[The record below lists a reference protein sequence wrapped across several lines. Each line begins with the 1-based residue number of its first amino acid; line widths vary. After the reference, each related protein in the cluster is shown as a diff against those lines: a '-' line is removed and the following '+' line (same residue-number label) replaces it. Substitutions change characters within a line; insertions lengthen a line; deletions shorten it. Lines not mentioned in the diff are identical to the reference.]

1 MKESTKKKIAIVSLF
16 LFLFSVVGMS
26 PTLLNSQNNA
36 SNSQS
41 GNVLP
46 LSGHISNGICSY
58 GVVQIANQCYTHS
71 SPNDHTA
78 LVQYFDEY
86 YNASDHIIFYVLDS
100 KLNALNGANIN
111 SNKAAGVKSTI
122 FSSIYN
128 PQYAVPEN
136 FWGFHFYW
144 KNGYGHL
151 ANEQPNSMVQSG
163 QNAQVTLSASVTA
176 GASACGAGLS
186 ASAGV
191 SYTYDLYDFCYK
203 QVLGC
208 PQYDQWQ
215 FVSHVVG
222 QTYAHFVTLTSVF
235 YKPGYRQA
243 ISLSSIG
250 NTTWIK
256 SSPELWWT
264 NHCLES
270 SSVQLTNCYL
280 SPVLN

>member
-1 MKESTKKKIAIVSLF
+1 MKESYEREDSNNERF
-16 LFLFSVVGMS
+16 MFLFSVVGMS

-46 LSGHISNGICSY
+46 LSGQISNGICSY
-58 GVVQIANQCYTHS
+58 GVVQIANQCYKHS

-86 YNASDHIIFYVLDS
+86 YNATDHIIFYVLDS
-100 KLNALNGANIN
+100 KLNALNRANIN
-111 SNKAAGVKSTI
+111 SNNATGVKSTI

-144 KNGYGHL
+144 RNGYGHL
-151 ANEQPNSMVQSG
+151 ANSDPNTMVQSG

-176 GASACGAGLS
+176 GASACGGSLS

-191 SYTYDLYDFCYK
+191 SYTYDLYDFCYN
-203 QVLGC
+203 QILGC
-208 PQYDQWQ
+208 PQYERWQ
-215 FVSHVVG
+215 FVSHVGG
-222 QTYAHFVTLTSVF
+222 QTYAHFVTMTSVF

-243 ISLSSIG
+243 ISFSSVG
-250 NTTWIK
+250 NTTWVK
-256 SSPELWWT
+256 SSQELWWT
-264 NHCLES
+264 NHCMES
-270 SSVQLTNCYL
+270 SSVQLTQCYL

>member
-1 MKESTKKKIAIVSLF
+1 MKESYEREDSNNERF
-16 LFLFSVVGMS
+16 MFLFSVVGMS
-26 PTLLNSQNNA
+26 PTLLNSQNKA
-36 SNSQS
+36 LNSQS
-41 GNVLP
+41 VDILTQ
-46 LSGHISNGICSY
+46 SGHISNGICSY
-58 GVVQIANQCYTHS
+58 GVVQIANQCYKHS

-136 FWGFHFYW
+136 FWSIHYCL

-151 ANEQPNSMVQSG
+151 ANAEPDAMVQSG

-176 GASACGAGLS
+176 GASACGGSLS

-191 SYTYDLYDFCYK
+191 SYTYDLYDFCYN
-203 QVLGC
+203 QILGC
-208 PQYDQWQ
+208 PQNVQWQ
-215 FVSHVVG
+215 FVSHVGG
-222 QTYAHFVTLTSVF
+222 QTYAHFVTMTSVF
-235 YKPGYRQA
+235 YNPGYRQA
-243 ISLSSIG
+243 ISFSSVG
-250 NTTWIK
+250 NTTWVK
-256 SSPELWWT
+256 SSQELWWT

-270 SSVQLTNCYL
+270 SSVQLTQCYL

>member
-1 MKESTKKKIAIVSLF
+1 MKESYEREDSNNERF
-16 LFLFSVVGMS
+16 MFLFSVVGMS

-41 GNVLP
+41 VCILTQ
-46 LSGHISNGICSY
+46 SGHISNGICSY
-58 GVVQIANQCYTHS
+58 DVVQIANQCYKHS

-78 LVQYFDEY
+78 PVQYFDEY
-86 YNASDHIIFYVLDS
+86 YNASDHIIFYVPDARL
-100 KLNALNGANIN
+100 KALNGANIN
-111 SNKAAGVKSTI
+111 SNNATGVKSTI

-136 FWGFHFYW
+136 FWSIHYCL

-151 ANEQPNSMVQSG
+151 ANEQPNCKVQSG
-163 QNAQVTLSASVTA
+163 QNAQVTLSASVSA
-176 GASACGAGLS
+176 GASACGGSLS

-191 SYTYDLYDFCYK
+191 SYTYDINDFCYN
-203 QVLGC
+203 QIMG
-208 PQYDQWQ
+208 YDQWQ
-215 FVSHVVG
+215 FVSHVAG
-222 QTYAHFVTLTSVF
+222 QTYAHFVTLISVF

-243 ISLSSIG
+243 ISFSSTG

-264 NHCLES
+264 NHCLEN

-280 SPVLN
+280 SLVLN